1 MLEQSADNF
10 ERSMWLVLLCINTAP
25 MMPVFTT
32 MMTDVED
39 TNILSWRNVIIL
51 HVSITFHVLLPTPQD
66 APVVF
71 ERCGFDPLLNY
82 TVVLEDNTG
91 MILDQRVVSSD
102 SCNDSCSI
110 SFSPSSLAETCRVG
124 VRANNAFAQ
133 SDTQYFFIG

>member
-1 MLEQSADNF
+1 MIHNYII
-10 ERSMWLVLLCINTAP
+10 VIAP
-25 MMPVFTT
+25 PTPVFVTSNGDDVSVFEWNNVVRKICTCCYYRLLLLYTT
-32 MMTDVED
+32 
-39 TNILSWRNVIIL
+39 
-51 HVSITFHVLLPTPQD
+51 QA
-66 APVVF
+66 APVIS

-124 VRANNAFAQ
+124 VRASNAFAQ
-133 SDTQYFFIG
+133 SDTRDFFIGWLIIMPHSV